1 MTTLKK
7 DAAETATKAATG
19 QSSALAF
26 KTQAVLIEQDA
37 CSQHKHRSTLVVL
50 LSWCFGVLVFWPARV
65 GNEDPFRANPTDVH
79 LPSVRAVT
87 QHAPF
92 GDAL

>member
-1 MTTLKK
+1 
-7 DAAETATKAATG
+7 
-19 QSSALAF
+19 
-26 KTQAVLIEQDA
+26 
-37 CSQHKHRSTLVVL
+37 LV
-50 LSWCFGVLVFWPARV
+50 SWCLGVLVFWPARV